1 MGRFGGCHVV
11 FCENG
16 RRAPPRGRDLN
27 QSSFAMKFIDFEEL
41 EDGSSIKADLCIVGS
56 GPAGAS
62 IAKEFA
68 GSKVQVLILEGGGP
82 EQTLADQALYNFEN
96 VGAIRDTSGEP
107 ARIRS
112 IGGTSNLWT
121 GRCAPFDDIDF
132 ESKAWLPH
140 SGWPINLSDI
150 RPFLD
155 RSRKHLGLGPNIYDE
170 RLWKELGSSSSRP
183 TIDPIFLK
191 SQFWQYSKDED
202 NSGKPIRFSRTL
214 AELDAPNVRLLMHAN
229 VTHINTNEDGTRVE
243 SLEVRTLHGRRAKAT
258 ANAIVMACGGLENAR
273 LLLASNRFA
282 SRGVGNSHDLV
293 GRFLMDHPMCK
304 LGWFDPHRCFPIQR
318 QFGQYLLAH
327 QDGRHLYN
335 YGLMLAPEIQRKE
348 QLLNCAAFLEQAPTA
363 DDSWSALKRLI
374 RRDTEHHG
382 SRMMKDAAVVIGDLP
397 WLLGNVYRRVALRQ
411 IQIPRVAELS
421 LKCLVEQTPD
431 PSSRVT
437 LADQTDALGMPLLRI
452 DWRIGELERRSVRRL
467 NELILM
473 ELRRAGFE
481 EIFRNNQLLADAN
494 WRSQFSEYNHPSGTT
509 RMSDSPK
516 EGVVDRNC
524 KVHEVKGLYIAGSSV
539 FPTAGHANPTLMIV
553 TLAIRLADWLKR
565 HEFADK
571 RA

>member
-170 RLWKELGSSSSRP
+170 RL
-183 TIDPIFLK
+183 
-191 SQFWQYSKDED
+191 
-202 NSGKPIRFSRTL
+202 
-214 AELDAPNVRLLMHAN
+214 
-229 VTHINTNEDGTRVE
+229 
-243 SLEVRTLHGRRAKAT
+243 
-258 ANAIVMACGGLENAR
+258 
-273 LLLASNRFA
+273 
-282 SRGVGNSHDLV
+282 
-293 GRFLMDHPMCK
+293 
-304 LGWFDPHRCFPIQR
+304 
-318 QFGQYLLAH
+318 
-327 QDGRHLYN
+327 
-335 YGLMLAPEIQRKE
+335 
-348 QLLNCAAFLEQAPTA
+348 
-363 DDSWSALKRLI
+363 
-374 RRDTEHHG
+374 
-382 SRMMKDAAVVIGDLP
+382 
-397 WLLGNVYRRVALRQ
+397 
-411 IQIPRVAELS
+411 
-421 LKCLVEQTPD
+421 
-431 PSSRVT
+431 
-437 LADQTDALGMPLLRI
+437 
-452 DWRIGELERRSVRRL
+452 
-467 NELILM
+467 
-473 ELRRAGFE
+473 
-481 EIFRNNQLLADAN
+481 
-494 WRSQFSEYNHPSGTT
+494 
-509 RMSDSPK
+509 
-516 EGVVDRNC
+516 
-524 KVHEVKGLYIAGSSV
+524 
-539 FPTAGHANPTLMIV
+539 
-553 TLAIRLADWLKR
+553 
-565 HEFADK
+565 
-571 RA
+571 